1 MKRLL
6 LSLLAATM
14 LIATATAQTKSPTLM
29 ETRHDTLHPE
39 IVEDLG
45 QGYYTHF
52 QHPTHPAAGYSCL
65 VGGYL
70 STMESYSQ
78 YLWEVD
84 EQFIPFGGNLT
95 DESLYF
101 EIRHPGYLKVTVWD
115 EFGNSGV
122 DSIWFNIKDW
132 VTPMENFMMEIDST
146 NHAVLSG
153 IATTEHSGLSIK
165 RSLDTVSWPLY
176 DYLHLHPGFWLWR
189 DDRCYFTTDSIWNYQ
204 LFLDDSCGMRY
215 ELELVPGMMMGT
227 QPAPG
232 GGWYL
237 TMKSYLQMKSADYVY
252 PLFTIDDSGER
263 HPFIQDGEQVILP
276 ASATS
281 YLIPG
286 RHPDAYYQGAV
297 AKLDR
302 DTREYDIVSFSNKVE
317 NPLPDLDGLVESG
330 IPRLS
335 IYPNPSHGTFT
346 VQGTGTII
354 VINMMGQIVATGEVK
369 DGAIAFKLRPGIY
382 FVRDDE
388 GAVEKVVVE

>member
-6 LSLLAATM
+6 LSLLAIII
-14 LIATATAQTKSPTLM
+14 LIPTATAQTKSPNIT
-29 ETRHDTLHPE
+29 EANRDTLTPE
-39 IVEDLG
+39 IVIDLWVDY
-45 QGYYTHF
+45 QHF
-52 QHPTHPAAGYSCL
+52 SHPVYPETGFECVVWGTFCTTEH
-65 VGGYL
+65 
-70 STMESYSQ
+70 YSQ

-84 EQFIPFGGNLT
+84 EQFLPIGGNPT
-95 DESLYF
+95 DESLYVEF
-101 EIRHPGYLKVTVWD
+101 RHPGYLKVTVWD
-115 EFGNSGV
+115 EFGNSGS

-132 VTPMENFMMEIDST
+132 VTPMENFMMEVDTT
-146 NHAVLSG
+146 NHAIFSG
-153 IATTEHSGLSIK
+153 IATREHS
-165 RSLDTVSWPLY
+165 SLAIRRAMDTLSWPITDVLN
-176 DYLHLHPGFWLWR
+176 LHPGYWSWR
-189 DDRCYFTTDSIWNYQ
+189 DERCYFTTDSIWNYQ
-204 LFLDDSCGMRY
+204 LSLCDSCGSCY
-215 ELELVPGMMMGT
+215 GLELIPGMMMGT

-252 PLFTIDDSGER
+252 PLFTIDNNGER

-276 ASATS
+276 ASANS

-302 DTREYDIVSFSNKVE
+302 RTREYEIVSFSNKVE
-317 NPLPDLDGLVESG
+317 NPLPDLDGVVESG

-335 IYPNPSHGTFT
+335 VYPNPSHGTFT
-346 VQGTGTII
+346 VQGTGTIT
-354 VINMMGQIVATGEVK
+354 VINMMGQIVATGEAK
-369 DGAIAFKLRPGIY
+369 DGAVAFKLRSGVY